1 MSDLALLKQSAVKGS
16 IRNVLIDEFG
26 NIAKTLA
33 PKIIDA
39 VVKLKTRKLTV
50 LSKALDTT
58 LPKLLET
65 VDKGVAAA
73 FAPDQQTVD
82 YSKAMLDLLKYQMTI
97 IQNDNTLSLSER
109 NAQLD
114 DLTIRYNE
122 YQSQLEQYKDHDA
135 GRKKSF
141 IGSIVAGTSA
151 VIGAAGIAAFVAHP
165 KDLSSIIKT
174 HQRTKA
180 TKHIFDGLFDT
191 FKSIFSISHIFR
203 NLFTK

>member
-16 IRNVLIDEFG
+16 ICNVLIDEFG

-65 VDKGVAAA
+65 VDKGVTTA

-82 YSKAMLDLLKYQMTI
+82 YSKAMLELLKYRMTI
-97 IQNDNTLSLSER
+97 IQSNDTLSHSER

-122 YQSQLEQYKDHDA
+122 YQSQLEQYKDHDTI
-135 GRKKSF
+135 RKKSL
-141 IGSIVAGTSA
+141 IGSIVAGTSV
-151 VIGAAGIAAFVAHP
+151 VIGTVGIATFVAHP
-165 KDLSSIIKT
+165 KGLPSILKT
-174 HQRTKA
+174 HQ
-180 TKHIFDGLFDT
+180 
-191 FKSIFSISHIFR
+191 
-203 NLFTK
+203 

>member
-73 FAPDQQTVD
+73 FASDQQTVD

-151 VIGAAGIAAFVAHP
+151 VVKP
-165 KDLSSIIKT
+165 KIVDTLSS
-174 HQRTKA
+174 
-180 TKHIFDGLFDT
+180 DL
-191 FKSIFSISHIFR
+191 
-203 NLFTK
+203 